1 MLLTLDIWS
10 ALSLRTRVLCWVLS
24 SLCALAL
31 LWWLA
36 ICPVKEA
43 QMRLVTQQ
51 QQQCTALRT
60 QWQKLHALVTP
71 SESLTLPE
79 LRIFSPLDFQSQG
92 RQLARW
98 QPAQGGGELVLETG
112 WKGVVE
118 TFPLLTERGMQVP
131 AFSLMTG
138 EGALNFTLRVEQ
150 DNAN

>member
-1 MLLTLDIWS
+1 MMLNPDVWF
-10 ALSLRTRVLCWVLS
+10 ALSLRTRVLCWLLS

-36 ICPVKEA
+36 ISPVKETEL
-43 QMRLVTQQ
+43 RLVAQQ
-51 QQQCTALRT
+51 QQQRTKLRT
-60 QWQKLHALVTP
+60 QWQKLHALVPP
-71 SESLTLPE
+71 SESLILPE
-79 LRIFSPLDFQSQG
+79 IQAFSPLDFQSQG

-118 TFPLLTERGMQVP
+118 TFSLLTERGMQVP
-131 AFSLMTG
+131 AFSLMAG
-138 EGALNFTLRVEQ
+138 EGTLNFTLRVEQ

>member
-1 MLLTLDIWS
+1 MMLNPDVWF
-10 ALSLRTRVLCWVLS
+10 ALSLRTRVLCWLLS

-36 ICPVKEA
+36 ISPVKET
-43 QMRLVTQQ
+43 QMRLVAQQ
-51 QQQCTALRT
+51 PQQRTKLRA
-60 QWQKLHALVTP
+60 QWQKLHALVPP
-71 SESLTLPE
+71 SETVALPE
-79 LRIFSPLDFQSQG
+79 LKAFSPLDFQSQG

-98 QPAQGGGELVLETG
+98 QPVQGGGELVLETG

-118 TFPLLTERGMQVP
+118 TFSLLTERGMQVP
-131 AFSLMTG
+131 AFSLMAS